1 MAFSRLTFS
10 VWSPIF
16 AIRASAS
23 RFLSCSSASW
33 EASLA
38 FRSPT
43 WRKSHYVQVTCV
55 GNDKYQI
62 QLIFLNEFTDPYQP
76 ASFISSSSVPTLV
89 PCAKNSPASPPQRNK
104 QHSVFWLL
112 SEKCNLCQHQLE
124 IYLLPSVCAVRETST
139 AVPTC
144 VHVTQAPVTRAPSF
158 SGPVKLRLK
167 AAEATGRLAWWQ
179 AGGTMVCALQ
189 RNTMKGS
196 EKLRHR
202 YSLAV
207 MSYYQF
213 HWIRYSLWWKCLQT
227 GLFSFH
233 RIGNGPLS
241 FFHLIQHST

>member
-43 WRKSHYVQVTCV
+43 WRKSHYVQVTCI

-62 QLIFLNEFTDPYQP
+62 QLIFLNEFTDPYHP
-76 ASFISSSSVPTLV
+76 ASFISSSPVPTLV
-89 PCAKNSPASPPQRNK
+89 PCAKTQPCFPSTEEQ

-124 IYLLPSVCAVRETST
+124 IYLLPSVCAVRETSST
-139 AVPTC
+139 FSLVYMCTCHSSTCHSCPQLFWSCKAQAQGSRGHRKTCLVASWRNHGLCSPTE
-144 VHVTQAPVTRAPSF
+144 HHER
-158 SGPVKLRLK
+158 LREVETSVLP
-167 AAEATGRLAWWQ
+167 GRYELLS
-179 AGGTMVCALQ
+179 V
-189 RNTMKGS
+189 
-196 EKLRHR
+196 
-202 YSLAV
+202 SLNPLLTL
-207 MSYYQF
+207 MEMPTDRS
-213 HWIRYSLWWKCLQT
+213 I
-227 GLFSFH
+227 LFPQNRKWS
-233 RIGNGPLS
+233 S
-241 FFHLIQHST
+241 